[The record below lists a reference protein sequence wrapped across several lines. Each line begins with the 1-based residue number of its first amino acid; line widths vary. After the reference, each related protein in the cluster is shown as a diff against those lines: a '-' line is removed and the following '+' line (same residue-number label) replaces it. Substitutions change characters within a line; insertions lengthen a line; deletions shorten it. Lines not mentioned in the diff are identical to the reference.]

1 MLRIED
7 RMLTKAKNRHPRTG
21 GEIVFN
27 IINYTV
33 FTLFTL
39 LCVYPFYYLI
49 INSISANNL
58 SAGGHIIFLPHE
70 LQLNNYVQVFK
81 LQGLADAA
89 LVSVGRVVIGT
100 FFPVVV
106 STYLGFMFSK
116 EIMWCRKFW
125 YRFVVITMYFG
136 AGIIPTY
143 LTYNSLGL
151 VNNFLVYIIP
161 WLIQPFN
168 IMLVKTY
175 IESTPASL
183 QESAEIDGAGTMSI
197 FFRIIIP
204 LVTPIIAT
212 IAIFTAVGQWNSFM
226 DTVIYV
232 TKDNLNTLQLI
243 LWRYLNQ
250 TSQLASMIRSNQ
262 ANAGILVKAATL
274 PTTTSVQMTVTV
286 IVILPI
292 LVVYPYFQRFFIKGI
307 MIGAIKG

>member
-1 MLRIED
+1 MLRTEG
-7 RMLTKAKNRHPRTG
+7 RATAKMRKRRPRTG

-33 FTLFTL
+33 FALFTL

-49 INSISANNL
+49 INSISANDL
-58 SAGGHIIFLPHE
+58 SAGGQIVFLPHR
-70 LQLNNYVQVFK
+70 LQFNNYIQVFQ
-81 LQGLADAA
+81 LQGLAQAA
-89 LVSVGRVVIGT
+89 LVSVGRTVIGT
-100 FFPVVV
+100 FFPVAV
-106 STYLGFMFSK
+106 STYLGFMFTK
-116 EIMWCRKFW
+116 EMMWHRKFW
-125 YRFVVITMYFG
+125 YRFIIITMYFG

-143 LTYNSLGL
+143 LTYANLNL
-151 VNNFLVYIIP
+151 INNFLVYVLP

-175 IESTPASL
+175 VESTPASL
-183 QESAEIDGAGTMSI
+183 QESAEIDGAGTMTI
-197 FFRIIIP
+197 FVRIIVP

-212 IAIFTAVGQWNSFM
+212 IAIFTAVWQWNSFM

-232 TKDNLNTLQLI
+232 TKDTLYTLQFI

-250 TSQLASMIRSNQ
+250 TAALANMIRQNQ
-262 ANAGILVKAATL
+262 TNAGLLVMAATQ
-274 PTTTSVQMTVTV
+274 PTAKSVQMTVTV

-292 LVVYPYFQRFFIKGI
+292 LVIYPYFQRFFIKGI

>member
-1 MLRIED
+1 MAGLSTQKTINSS
-7 RMLTKAKNRHPRTG
+7 ARTG

-33 FTLFTL
+33 FALFTL
-39 LCVYPFYYLI
+39 LCIYPFYYLI

-58 SAGGHIIFLPHE
+58 SAAGQIIFFPRQ

-81 LQGLADAA
+81 LQGLPNAA
-89 LVSVGRVVIGT
+89 LVSVARVVIGT

-116 EIMWCRKFW
+116 EIMWHRKFW
-125 YRFVVITMYFG
+125 YRFIIITMYFS
-136 AGIIPTY
+136 AGVVPTY

-175 IESTPASL
+175 IESTPVSL
-183 QESAEIDGAGTMSI
+183 QESAEIDGAGIMSI
-197 FFRIIIP
+197 FVRIIVP

-212 IAIFTAVGQWNSFM
+212 ISIFTAVGQWNSFM

-232 TKDNLNTLQLI
+232 TDSKLYTLQLI

-250 TSQLASMIRSNQ
+250 TAMLANLIRQNQ
-262 ANAGILVKAATL
+262 ANAGMLTMTATQ
-274 PTTTSVQMTVTV
+274 PTTMSVQMTVTV

-292 LVVYPYFQRFFIKGI
+292 LVIYPYFQRFFIKGI
-307 MIGAIKG
+307 MIGAVKG

>member
-1 MLRIED
+1 
-7 RMLTKAKNRHPRTG
+7 
-21 GEIVFN
+21 
-27 IINYTV
+27 
-33 FTLFTL
+33 
-39 LCVYPFYYLI
+39 
-49 INSISANNL
+49 
-58 SAGGHIIFLPHE
+58 
-70 LQLNNYVQVFK
+70 
-81 LQGLADAA
+81 
-89 LVSVGRVVIGT
+89 
-100 FFPVVV
+100 
-106 STYLGFMFSK
+106 
-116 EIMWCRKFW
+116 MWHRKFW
-125 YRFVVITMYFG
+125 YRFIIITMYFG

-143 LTYNSLGL
+143 LTYKSLGL
-151 VNNFLVYIIP
+151 VNSFLVYIIP

-175 IESTPASL
+175 VESTPTSL

-212 IAIFTAVGQWNSFM
+212 ISIFTAVWQWNSFM

-232 TKDNLNTLQLI
+232 TNNNLYTLQLI

-250 TSQLASMIRSNQ
+250 TAMLANLILGNQ
-262 ANAGILVKAATL
+262 ANAGMIAKAATQ

-292 LVVYPYFQRFFIKGI
+292 LIVYPYFQRFFIKGI

>member
-1 MLRIED
+1 MAGLSTQKTINSS
-7 RMLTKAKNRHPRTG
+7 ARTG

-33 FTLFTL
+33 FALFTL
-39 LCVYPFYYLI
+39 LCIYPFYYLI

-58 SAGGHIIFLPHE
+58 SAAGQIIFFPRQ

-81 LQGLADAA
+81 LHGLPNAA
-89 LVSVGRVVIGT
+89 LVSVARVVVGT

-116 EIMWCRKFW
+116 EIMWHRKFW
-125 YRFVVITMYFG
+125 YRFIIITMYFS
-136 AGIIPTY
+136 AGVVPTY

-151 VNNFLVYIIP
+151 INNFLVYIIP

-175 IESTPASL
+175 IESTPVSL
-183 QESAEIDGAGTMSI
+183 QESAEIDGAGIMSI
-197 FFRIIIP
+197 FVRIIVP

-212 IAIFTAVGQWNSFM
+212 ISIFTAVGQWNSFM

-232 TKDNLNTLQLI
+232 TDSKLYTLQLI

-250 TSQLASMIRSNQ
+250 TAMLANLIRQNQ
-262 ANAGILVKAATL
+262 ANAGMLTMTATQ
-274 PTTTSVQMTVTV
+274 PTTMSVQMTVTV

-292 LVVYPYFQRFFIKGI
+292 LVIYPYFQRFFIKGI
-307 MIGAIKG
+307 MIGAVKG

>member
-1 MLRIED
+1 MVGLATR
-7 RMLTKAKNRHPRTG
+7 KAINRHTRTG

-33 FTLFTL
+33 FALFTL
-39 LCVYPFYYLI
+39 LCIYPFYYLI
-49 INSISANNL
+49 INTISANNL
-58 SAGGHIIFLPHE
+58 SAGGQIIFLPHQ

-81 LQGLADAA
+81 LQGLAQAA
-89 LVSVGRVVIGT
+89 LVSVGRVVFGT
-100 FFPVVV
+100 FFPVVI

-116 EIMWCRKFW
+116 EMMWHRKFW

-151 VNNFLVYIIP
+151 VNSFLVYIIP
-161 WLIQPFN
+161 WLIQPFS

-175 IESTPASL
+175 VESTPVSL
-183 QESAEIDGAGTMSI
+183 QESAEIDGAGTMMV
-197 FFRIIIP
+197 FLRIIVP
-204 LVTPIIAT
+204 MLTPIIAT
-212 IAIFTAVGQWNSFM
+212 ISIFTAVWQWNSFM

-232 TKDNLNTLQLI
+232 TKNELYTLQFI

-250 TSQLASMIRSNQ
+250 TAALANLIRGNQ
-262 ANAGILVKAATL
+262 ANAGIIARAATQ

-292 LVVYPYFQRFFIKGI
+292 LVIYPYFQRFFIKGL